1 MLTKNQIK
9 ELRQLHQKKFRVLQQ
24 QFLVEGV
31 KMVKELIGSNYK
43 FRAVYCVKTISA
55 EFPSAFVISNE
66 QMSQISTLTTPP
78 GVLAVVDIPQFEP
91 QDFTKGWT
99 LVLNDISDPGNMG
112 TLLRTA
118 DWFGIQQVISS
129 ENCVDVFNSKVVQAS
144 MGAIFRVSV
153 HYADVLKVLEDCR
166 REDIPVFA
174 ADMHGKALNEVV
186 FPKNGLLIMGSESHG
201 IGQDIQSLVSES
213 ITIPGK
219 GNSES
224 LNVSVAAGIICSRLP
239 II

>member
-31 KMVKELIGSNYK
+31 KMVKELIGSNHK
-43 FRAVYCVKTISA
+43 FRAVYCVKTMAA
-55 EFPSAFVISNE
+55 EFPSAMVISND
-66 QMSQISTLTTPP
+66 QMAQLSALTTPP
-78 GVLAVVDIPQFEP
+78 GVIAVVDIPPLLP
-91 QDFTKGWT
+91 QNFTKGWT

-118 DWFGIQQVISS
+118 DWFGIQQVVCS

-153 HYADVLKVLEDCR
+153 HYTDVLKVLADCR
-166 REDIPVFA
+166 KKEIPVFA
-174 ADMHGKALNEVV
+174 ADMRGKVLHDVV
-186 FPKNGLLIMGSESHG
+186 FPKTGLLVMGSESHG
-201 IGQDIQSLVSES
+201 IGEEIKSLVSEC